1 MAFRCVKLFRRDIRP
16 FLFKRLLSC
25 TAMAIIGMVLIF
37 AGGAASAQDCPSQK
51 YKRSS
56 QTPIVKDMVNPHPS
70 EDDFELPM
78 PCGGKLFLRHV
89 CIPARSFLD
98 DFQFNAGCEK
108 CRRKDEGFMEA
119 KHVSAIAGA
128 FTLEELPESWRAKLI
143 ELARRGDGLCPAPD
157 DKNSKALY
165 YFIGK
170 YEISNWQWQTVMADD
185 CPGWD
190 KAFTTEDP
198 RPKTNIAW
206 FEAVEFTRRYT
217 EWLLKNRRGSLPSFP
232 AGRYAFIRLPTEVEW
247 EYAARGGHMVT
258 ASEMNQ
264 GEFFP
269 LNNHHFSDFAV
280 YTRAGAAKPPEKL
293 AWIGTK
299 CPNPLELFDT
309 AGNAAEIMLDPFRY
323 LKGSRLHGATGGFV
337 IKGGSYNKSRAEI
350 MPGRRE
356 EMPFFLEDGAFRSSD
371 LGLRVVLSGIVTPQ
385 NRSKALR
392 RQWTKIGKRDR
403 LSKLDAGAAKF
414 AIDEIRGKILV
425 ADIERRAAAAS
436 DAEKEELLSEADY
449 IKRLT
454 AMFGSQKT
462 LSLEAL
468 IWKALFTVESL
479 HKYTMQRNQMQHELE
494 MLKKMKAEPLP
505 EAEIESLKKNIAGLT
520 EDIRH
525 SDAAIDYLTQLY
537 LGNIRESQKF
547 PQDAI
552 DRQLDNLF
560 QHQILEESLR
570 SSLNS
575 RLAIFRNHISRYATN
590 PDSIPPET
598 IIQDIISEI
607 TP

>member
-1 MAFRCVKLFRRDIRP
+1 MA
-16 FLFKRLLSC
+16 
-25 TAMAIIGMVLIF
+25 TIGMVLTF
-37 AGGAASAQDCPSQK
+37 AGGAAPAQDCPSQK

-98 DFQFNAGCEK
+98 DFQFNTGCEE

-119 KHVSAIAGA
+119 KRTAAVAGA

-143 ELARRGDGLCPAPD
+143 ELARKGDGLCPAPD
-157 DKNSKALY
+157 DKNSKGLY

-198 RPKTNIAW
+198 RPKTNISW

-217 EWLLKNRRGSLPSFP
+217 EWLLKNRRDVLPSFP
-232 AGRYAFIRLPTEVEW
+232 AGRYAFIRLPAEVEW
-247 EYAARGGHMVT
+247 EYAARGGHMIT
-258 ASEMNQ
+258 ASEMNRE
-264 GEFFP
+264 EFFP

-280 YTRAGAAKPPEKL
+280 YTRARAAKPPEKL
-293 AWIGTK
+293 SWIGTK

-309 AGNAAEIMLDPFRY
+309 AGNAAEMMLDPFRY
-323 LKGSRLHGATGGFV
+323 SKGSRLHGATGGFV
-337 IKGGSYNKSRAEI
+337 IKGGSYSKSRAEI

-392 RQWTKIGKRDR
+392 QQWTKIAERNR
-403 LSKLDAGAAKF
+403 LSKLDSGGAAKS
-414 AIDEIRGKILV
+414 AIDEIRGKILI
-425 ADIERRAAAAS
+425 AEIERRAAAAAN

-454 AMFGSQKT
+454 TMFGGRQT
-462 LSLEAL
+462 LALEAL
-468 IWKALFTVESL
+468 IWKALFSIESL
-479 HKYTMQRNQMQHELE
+479 HKYTVQRNQMEDELE

-505 EAEIESLKKNIAGLT
+505 ESEIESLKKNISGLT
-520 EDIRH
+520 EQISH
-525 SDAAIDYLTQLY
+525 SAAAIEYLTQSY
-537 LGNIRESQKF
+537 LGNIRESQRF
-547 PQDAI
+547 SQDAI
-552 DRQLDNLF
+552 DRQLNNLF
-560 QHQILEESLR
+560 QHQVLEESLR

-575 RLAIFRNHISRYATN
+575 RLEIFRNHIFRYATK
-590 PDSIPPET
+590 PEGIRPET
-598 IIQDIISEI
+598 IIQDITSEI

>member
-1 MAFRCVKLFRRDIRP
+1 MTRLFS
-16 FLFKRLLSC
+16 FKHLLSY
-25 TAMAIIGMVLIF
+25 TAMAAFGVFL
-37 AGGAASAQDCPSQK
+37 ALDGGAAVAQDCPSQK

-98 DFQFNAGCEK
+98 DFQFNMGCEE

-119 KHVSAIAGA
+119 KHSTAVAGA
-128 FTLEELPESWRAKLI
+128 FTLAELPEAWRAKLMD
-143 ELARRGDGLCPAPD
+143 LARRGDGLCPAPEGQ
-157 DKNSKALY
+157 NPKALY

-198 RPKTNIAW
+198 RPKTNISW

-217 EWLLKNRRGSLPSFP
+217 EWLLKNRRDMLPSFP
-232 AGRYAFIRLPTEVEW
+232 AGRHAFVRLPTEVEW
-247 EYAARGGHMVT
+247 EYAARGGHMIS
-258 ASEMNQ
+258 ASEMNRE
-264 GEFFP
+264 EFFP
-269 LNNHHFSDFAV
+269 LNNNRLSDFAV
-280 YTRAGAAKPPEKL
+280 YTRAGGAKPPEKL
-293 AWIGTK
+293 SWIGTK

-309 AGNAAEIMLDPFRY
+309 AGNVAEIMLDPFRY
-323 LKGSRLHGATGGFV
+323 IKGSRLHGATGGFV
-337 IKGGSYNKSRAEI
+337 IKGGSFSKSRAEI

-356 EMPFFLEDGAFRSSD
+356 EMPFFLEEGAFRSSD

-385 NRSKALR
+385 NRTRALR
-392 RQWTKIGKRDR
+392 QQWTKIAERQR
-403 LSKLDAGAAKF
+403 LTKLGAGPAAS
-414 AIDEIRGKILV
+414 AIDEVRGKILI
-425 ADIERRAAAAS
+425 AEIERRAAAATN
-436 DAEKEELLSEADY
+436 DAERETLLSEADY

-454 AMFGSQKT
+454 AVFEGRQK

-468 IWKALFTVESL
+468 IWKTLFSVESL
-479 HKYTMQRNQMQHELE
+479 HKYTVQRNQMEDELE
-494 MLKKMKAEPLP
+494 RLKKMKSEPLP
-505 EAEIESLKKNIAGLT
+505 ESEIESLTKNISGLV
-520 EDIRH
+520 EQIRH
-525 SDAAIDYLTQLY
+525 SDAAIDYLMQSY
-537 LGNIRESQKF
+537 LEDIRESQKF
-547 PQDAI
+547 SQDAV
-552 DRQLDNLF
+552 DRQLESLF

-575 RLAIFRNHISRYATN
+575 RLELFRNHISRYAAQ
-590 PDSIPPET
+590 PDDMRPEA

>member
-1 MAFRCVKLFRRDIRP
+1 MTRPYLFE
-16 FLFKRLLSC
+16 RLLSFA
-25 TAMAIIGMVLIF
+25 AMAAIGMVLTL
-37 AGGAASAQDCPSQK
+37 AGGFAQAQDCPSQK

-56 QTPIVKDMVNPHPS
+56 QTPIVKDMVNPHPD
-70 EDDFELPM
+70 EYDFELPM

-98 DFQFNAGCEK
+98 DFQFDMGCEE

-119 KHVSAIAGA
+119 KRATAVAGA
-128 FTLEELPESWRAKLI
+128 FTLEELPEAWRAKLV
-143 ELARRGDGLCPAPD
+143 ELGQRGDGLCPATD
-157 DKNSKALY
+157 DKSSMALY

-198 RPKTNIAW
+198 RPKTNISW
-206 FEAVEFTRRYT
+206 FEAMEFTRRYT
-217 EWLLKNRRGSLPSFP
+217 EWLLQNRRAALPSFP

-247 EYAARGGHMVT
+247 EYAARGGHMIT
-258 ASEMNQ
+258 ASEMNRE
-264 GEFFP
+264 EFFP
-269 LNNHHFSDFAV
+269 LNNRHFSDFAV

-293 AWIGTK
+293 SWVGTK

-323 LKGSRLHGATGGFV
+323 FKGSRPHGATGGFV
-337 IKGGSYNKSRAEI
+337 IKGGSYSKSRAEI

-356 EMPFFLEDGAFRSSD
+356 EMPFFLEEGAFRSND

-385 NRSKALR
+385 NRTKALR
-392 RQWTKIGKRDR
+392 RQWTKIADRER
-403 LSKLDAGAAKF
+403 LSKLDSGATTS
-414 AIDEIRGKILV
+414 AIDGVRGKILI
-425 ADIERRAAAAS
+425 AEIERRAAAAAN
-436 DAEKEELLSEADY
+436 DAEKEALLSEADY

-454 AMFGSQKT
+454 AMVGGRQT
-462 LSLEAL
+462 HSLEAL
-468 IWKALFTVESL
+468 IWQALFSVESL
-479 HKYTMQRNQMQHELE
+479 HKYTVQLNQMEDELE

-505 EAEIESLKKNIAGLT
+505 ESEIESLKKNISGLT
-520 EDIRH
+520 AQINH
-525 SDAAIDYLTQLY
+525 SGAAIDYLTQSY
-537 LGNIRESQKF
+537 LENIRESQKF
-547 PQDAI
+547 SQGAI
-552 DRQLDNLF
+552 DRQLDSLF
-560 QHQILEESLR
+560 QNQILEESLR

-575 RLAIFRNHISRYATN
+575 RLEIFRNHISRYATN
-590 PDSIPPET
+590 PGDIRPEI
-598 IIQDIISEI
+598 IIQDVISEI

>member
-1 MAFRCVKLFRRDIRP
+1 MTRPYLFE
-16 FLFKRLLSC
+16 RLLSFA
-25 TAMAIIGMVLIF
+25 AMAAIGMVLTL
-37 AGGAASAQDCPSQK
+37 AGGFAQAQDCPSQK

-56 QTPIVKDMVNPHPS
+56 QTPIVKDMVNPHPD
-70 EDDFELPM
+70 EYDFELPM

-98 DFQFNAGCEK
+98 DFQFDMGCDE

-119 KHVSAIAGA
+119 KRATAVAGA
-128 FTLEELPESWRAKLI
+128 FTLEELPEAWRAKLV
-143 ELARRGDGLCPAPD
+143 ELGQRGDGLCPATD
-157 DKNSKALY
+157 DKSSMALY

-198 RPKTNIAW
+198 RPKTNISW
-206 FEAVEFTRRYT
+206 FEAMEFTRRYT
-217 EWLLKNRRGSLPSFP
+217 EWLLQNRRAALPSFP

-247 EYAARGGHMVT
+247 EYAARGGHMIT
-258 ASEMNQ
+258 ASEMNRE
-264 GEFFP
+264 EFFP
-269 LNNHHFSDFAV
+269 LNNRHFSDFAV

-293 AWIGTK
+293 SWVGTK

-323 LKGSRLHGATGGFV
+323 FKGSRPHGATGGFV
-337 IKGGSYNKSRAEI
+337 IKGGSYSKSRAEI

-356 EMPFFLEDGAFRSSD
+356 EMPFFLEEGAFRSND

-385 NRSKALR
+385 NRTKALR
-392 RQWTKIGKRDR
+392 RQWTKIADRER
-403 LSKLDAGAAKF
+403 LSKLDSGATTS
-414 AIDEIRGKILV
+414 AIDGVRGKILI
-425 ADIERRAAAAS
+425 AEIERRAAAAAN
-436 DAEKEELLSEADY
+436 DAEKEALLSEADY

-454 AMFGSQKT
+454 AMVGGRQT
-462 LSLEAL
+462 HSLEAL
-468 IWKALFTVESL
+468 IWQALFSVESL
-479 HKYTMQRNQMQHELE
+479 HKYTVQLNQMEDELE

-505 EAEIESLKKNIAGLT
+505 ESEIESLKKNISGLT
-520 EDIRH
+520 AQINH
-525 SDAAIDYLTQLY
+525 SGAAIDYLTQSY
-537 LGNIRESQKF
+537 LENIRESQKF
-547 PQDAI
+547 SQGAI
-552 DRQLDNLF
+552 DRQLDSLF
-560 QHQILEESLR
+560 QNQILEESLR

-575 RLAIFRNHISRYATN
+575 RLEIFRNHISRYATN
-590 PDSIPPET
+590 PGDIRPEI
-598 IIQDIISEI
+598 IIQDVISEI

>member
-1 MAFRCVKLFRRDIRP
+1 MTMPYFFN
-16 FLFKRLLSC
+16 RLLSL
-25 TAMAIIGMVLIF
+25 TAIGMVLTF
-37 AGGAASAQDCPSQK
+37 AGGFALAQDCPSQT

-70 EDDFELPM
+70 EYDFELPM

-98 DFQFNAGCEK
+98 DFQFNMGCQE

-119 KHVSAIAGA
+119 KRSAAVAGA

-143 ELARRGDGLCPAPD
+143 ELGQRGDGLCPAPD
-157 DKNSKALY
+157 DKNLKGLY

-198 RPKTNIAW
+198 RPKTNISW

-217 EWLLKNRRGSLPSFP
+217 EWLLKNRRDVLPSFP
-232 AGRYAFIRLPTEVEW
+232 AGRHAFIRLPTEVEW
-247 EYAARGGHMVT
+247 EYAARGGHMIP
-258 ASEMNQ
+258 ASEMNRE
-264 GEFFP
+264 EFFP
-269 LNNHHFSDFAV
+269 LGNRHYSDFAV
-280 YTRAGAAKPPEKL
+280 YTRSGGAKPPEKL
-293 AWIGTK
+293 SWIGIK
-299 CPNPLELFDT
+299 CPNPLDLFDT

-323 LKGSRLHGATGGFV
+323 FKGSRLHGATGGFV
-337 IKGGSYNKSRAEI
+337 IKGGSYSKSRAEI

-356 EMPFFLEDGAFRSSD
+356 EMPYFLEDGAFRSND

-392 RQWTKIGKRDR
+392 EQWTQIAERNR
-403 LSKLDAGAAKF
+403 LSKLESGATTS
-414 AIDEIRGKILV
+414 AIDEVRGKILI
-425 ADIERRAAAAS
+425 AEIERRAAAAAN

-454 AMFGSQKT
+454 TTFGDRQT

-468 IWKALFTVESL
+468 IWKALFSLESL
-479 HKYTMQRNQMQHELE
+479 HKYTVQLNQMENELE
-494 MLKKMKAEPLP
+494 MLNKMKAEPLP
-505 EAEIESLKKNIAGLT
+505 ESEIESIKKNISGLT
-520 EDIRH
+520 EQINH
-525 SDAAIDYLTQLY
+525 SDVAIDFLTQSY

-547 PQDAI
+547 SQDAM
-552 DRQLDNLF
+552 DRQLDSLF
-560 QHQILEESLR
+560 QHQILAESLR

-575 RLAIFRNHISRYATN
+575 RLEIFRNHISHYAAN
-590 PDSIPPET
+590 PDDIRPET

-607 TP
+607 AP

>member
-1 MAFRCVKLFRRDIRP
+1 MA
-16 FLFKRLLSC
+16 
-25 TAMAIIGMVLIF
+25 TIGMVLTF
-37 AGGAASAQDCPSQK
+37 AGGAAPAQDCPSQK

-98 DFQFNAGCEK
+98 DFQFNTGCEE

-119 KHVSAIAGA
+119 KRTAAVAGA

-143 ELARRGDGLCPAPD
+143 ELARKGDGLCPAPD
-157 DKNSKALY
+157 DKNSKGLY

-198 RPKTNIAW
+198 RPKTNISW

-217 EWLLKNRRGSLPSFP
+217 EWLLKNRRDVLPSFP
-232 AGRYAFIRLPTEVEW
+232 AGRYAFIRLPAEVEW
-247 EYAARGGHMVT
+247 EYAARGGHMIT
-258 ASEMNQ
+258 ASEMNRE
-264 GEFFP
+264 EFFP

-280 YTRAGAAKPPEKL
+280 YTRARAAKPPEKL
-293 AWIGTK
+293 SWIGTK

-309 AGNAAEIMLDPFRY
+309 AGNAAEMMLDPFRY
-323 LKGSRLHGATGGFV
+323 SKGSRLHGATGGFV
-337 IKGGSYNKSRAEI
+337 IKGGSYSKSRAEI

-392 RQWTKIGKRDR
+392 QQWTKIAERNR
-403 LSKLDAGAAKF
+403 LSKLDSGGAAKS
-414 AIDEIRGKILV
+414 AIDEIRGKILI
-425 ADIERRAAAAS
+425 AEIERRAAAAAN

-454 AMFGSQKT
+454 TMFGGRQT
-462 LSLEAL
+462 LALEAL
-468 IWKALFTVESL
+468 IWKALFSIESL
-479 HKYTMQRNQMQHELE
+479 HKYTVQRNQMEDELE

-505 EAEIESLKKNIAGLT
+505 ESEIESLKKNISGLT
-520 EDIRH
+520 EQISH
-525 SDAAIDYLTQLY
+525 SAAAIEYLTQSY
-537 LGNIRESQKF
+537 LGNIRESQRF
-547 PQDAI
+547 SQDAI
-552 DRQLDNLF
+552 DRQLNNLF
-560 QHQILEESLR
+560 QHQVLEESLR

-575 RLAIFRNHISRYATN
+575 RLEIFRNHIFRYATK
-590 PDSIPPET
+590 PEGIRAET
-598 IIQDIISEI
+598 IIQDITSEI

>member
-1 MAFRCVKLFRRDIRP
+1 MET
-16 FLFKRLLSC
+16 KR
-25 TAMAIIGMVLIF
+25 TAAV
-37 AGGAASAQDCPSQK
+37 
-51 YKRSS
+51 
-56 QTPIVKDMVNPHPS
+56 
-70 EDDFELPM
+70 
-78 PCGGKLFLRHV
+78 
-89 CIPARSFLD
+89 
-98 DFQFNAGCEK
+98 
-108 CRRKDEGFMEA
+108 
-119 KHVSAIAGA
+119 AGA

-143 ELARRGDGLCPAPD
+143 ELGRRGDGLCPAPD
-157 DKNSKALY
+157 DKNSKAQY

-198 RPKTNIAW
+198 RPKTNISW
-206 FEAVEFTRRYT
+206 FEALEFTRRYT
-217 EWLLKNRRGSLPSFP
+217 EWLLKNRQDVLPSFP
-232 AGRYAFIRLPTEVEW
+232 AGRPAFIRLPSEVEW
-247 EYAARGGHMVT
+247 EYAARGGHMIT
-258 ASEMNQ
+258 ASEMNRE
-264 GEFFP
+264 EFFP
-269 LNNHHFSDFAV
+269 LNNRHFSDFAV

-293 AWIGTK
+293 SWIGTK

-337 IKGGSYNKSRAEI
+337 IKGGSYSKSRAEI

-392 RQWTKIGKRDR
+392 RQWTKIAERDR
-403 LSKLDAGAAKF
+403 LSKLDSGATTS
-414 AIDEIRGKILV
+414 AIDEVRGKILI
-425 ADIERRAAAAS
+425 AEIERRAAAAAN
-436 DAEKEELLSEADY
+436 DTEKEALLSEADY

-454 AMFGSQKT
+454 TKLGGRQT

-468 IWKALFTVESL
+468 IWKALFAVESL
-479 HKYTMQRNQMQHELE
+479 HKYTVQRSQMEQELE
-494 MLKKMKAEPLP
+494 MLKKMK
-505 EAEIESLKKNIAGLT
+505 ISGLT
-520 EDIRH
+520 EEINH
-525 SDAAIDYLTQLY
+525 SDVAIDYLTQSY
-537 LGNIRESQKF
+537 LGNIREGQKF
-547 PQDAI
+547 SQDAI
-552 DRQLDNLF
+552 DGQLDSLF

-575 RLAIFRNHISRYATN
+575 RLEMFRNHISRYAAN
-590 PDSIPPET
+590 PDDIRPET

-607 TP
+607 AP

>member
-1 MAFRCVKLFRRDIRP
+1 MTRP
-16 FLFKRLLSC
+16 FSFKHLLSYPV
-25 TAMAIIGMVLIF
+25 MAAIGMVLIL
-37 AGGAASAQDCPSQK
+37 AGGAAPAQDCPSQK

-70 EDDFELPM
+70 EEDFELPM

-89 CIPARSFLD
+89 CVPARSFLD
-98 DFQFNAGCEK
+98 DFQFNMGCEE

-119 KHVSAIAGA
+119 KRTAAIAGA

-143 ELARRGDGLCPAPD
+143 ELGRRGDGLCPSPD
-157 DKNSKALY
+157 DKKSKALY

-198 RPKTNIAW
+198 RPKTNISW
-206 FEAVEFTRRYT
+206 FEALEFARRYT
-217 EWLLKNRRGSLPSFP
+217 EWLLKNRRDTLPSFP
-232 AGRYAFIRLPTEVEW
+232 AGRHAFIRLPMEAEW
-247 EYAARGGHMVT
+247 EYAARGGHMIP
-258 ASEMNQ
+258 ASEMNRE
-264 GEFFP
+264 EFFP
-269 LNNHHFSDFAV
+269 LDNHHISDFAV

-293 AWIGTK
+293 SWIGTK

-309 AGNAAEIMLDPFRY
+309 AGNAAEIMLDPFQY
-323 LKGSRLHGATGGFV
+323 FKGSRLHGATGGFV
-337 IKGGSYNKSRAEI
+337 IKGGSYSKSRAEI

-356 EMPFFLEDGAFRSSD
+356 EMPFFLEDSTFRSND

-385 NRSKALR
+385 NRSQALR
-392 RQWTKIGKRDR
+392 QQWTKISERNR
-403 LSKLDAGAAKF
+403 LSKLGSGTAKSP
-414 AIDEIRGKILV
+414 IDEVRGKILI
-425 ADIERRAAAAS
+425 AEIERRAAAAVS
-436 DAEKEELLSEADY
+436 DVEKEALLSEADY
-449 IKRLT
+449 IKTLT
-454 AMFGSQKT
+454 AMFNGRQT

-468 IWKALFTVESL
+468 IWKALFSVESL
-479 HKYTMQRNQMQHELE
+479 HKYTVQRHQIERELE

-505 EAEIESLKKNIAGLT
+505 ESEIESLNKNITGLT
-520 EDIRH
+520 EQIEH
-525 SDAAIDYLTQLY
+525 SDAAIDYLIQSY
-537 LGNIRESQKF
+537 LANIRESQQF
-547 PQDAI
+547 SQDAI

-575 RLAIFRNHISRYATN
+575 RLEIFRNHVMRYATN
-590 PDSIPPET
+590 PDVIRPDT
-598 IIQDIISEI
+598 IIEEIISEI

>member
-1 MAFRCVKLFRRDIRP
+1 MIRP
-16 FLFKRLLSC
+16 FILKYLLVYM
-25 TAMAIIGMVLIF
+25 TMAVIGTVPTF
-37 AGGAASAQDCPSQK
+37 DGGAAVAQDCPSQK

-98 DFQFNAGCEK
+98 DFQFNMGCEE
-108 CRRKDEGFMEA
+108 CRRKDEGFMET
-119 KHVSAIAGA
+119 KHSAAVAGA
-128 FTLEELPESWRAKLI
+128 FTLSELPEAWRTKLM
-143 ELARRGDGLCPAPD
+143 ELARRGDGLCPAPEGQ
-157 DKNSKALY
+157 NPKALY

-198 RPKTNIAW
+198 RPKTNISW

-217 EWLLKNRRGSLPSFP
+217 EWLLKNRKDMLPSFP
-232 AGRYAFIRLPTEVEW
+232 AGRHAFVRLPTEVEW
-247 EYAARGGHMVT
+247 EYAARGGHMIS
-258 ASEMNQ
+258 ASEMNRE
-264 GEFFP
+264 EFFP
-269 LNNHHFSDFAV
+269 LNNNRFSDFAV
-280 YTRAGAAKPPEKL
+280 YTPAGGAKPPEKL
-293 AWIGTK
+293 SWIGTK

-323 LKGSRLHGATGGFV
+323 FKGSRLHGATGGFV
-337 IKGGSYNKSRAEI
+337 IKGGSFSKSRAEI

-356 EMPFFLEDGAFRSSD
+356 EMPFFLEEGAFRSSD

-385 NRSKALR
+385 NRSRALR
-392 RQWTKIGKRDR
+392 QQWSKIAERHRLTKLGV
-403 LSKLDAGAAKF
+403 GPAAA
-414 AIDEIRGKILV
+414 AIDEVRGKILI
-425 ADIERRAAAAS
+425 AEIERRAAAATN
-436 DAEKEELLSEADY
+436 DAERETLLSEADY

-454 AMFGSQKT
+454 GVFKGRQN

-468 IWKALFTVESL
+468 IWKTLFSVESL
-479 HKYTMQRNQMQHELE
+479 HKYTVQRSQMIDELE
-494 MLKKMKAEPLP
+494 RLKKMKSEPLP
-505 EAEIESLKKNIAGLT
+505 ESEIELLNKNISELV
-520 EDIRH
+520 EQISH
-525 SDAAIDYLTQLY
+525 SDAAIDYLTQSY
-537 LGNIRESQKF
+537 LGDIRESQKF
-547 PQDAI
+547 SQEAV
-552 DRQLDNLF
+552 DRQLESLF

-575 RLAIFRNHISRYATN
+575 RLELFRNHIARYAAQ
-590 PDSIPPET
+590 PDDMRPEA

>member
-1 MAFRCVKLFRRDIRP
+1 MA
-16 FLFKRLLSC
+16 
-25 TAMAIIGMVLIF
+25 AIGMVLIL
-37 AGGAASAQDCPSQK
+37 AGGAAPAQDCPSQK

-70 EDDFELPM
+70 EEDFELPM

-89 CIPARSFLD
+89 CVPARSFLD
-98 DFQFNAGCEK
+98 DFQFNMGCEE

-119 KHVSAIAGA
+119 KHTAAIAGA

-143 ELARRGDGLCPAPD
+143 ELGRRGDGLCPSPD
-157 DKNSKALY
+157 DKKSKALY

-198 RPKTNIAW
+198 RPKTNISW
-206 FEAVEFTRRYT
+206 FEALEFARRYT
-217 EWLLKNRRGSLPSFP
+217 EWLLKNRRDTLPSFP
-232 AGRYAFIRLPTEVEW
+232 AGRHAFIRLPMEAEW
-247 EYAARGGHMVT
+247 EYAARGGHMIP
-258 ASEMNQ
+258 ASEMNRE
-264 GEFFP
+264 EFFP
-269 LNNHHFSDFAV
+269 LDNHHFSDFAV

-293 AWIGTK
+293 SWIGTK

-309 AGNAAEIMLDPFRY
+309 AGNAAEIMLDPFQY
-323 LKGSRLHGATGGFV
+323 FKGSRLHGATGGFV
-337 IKGGSYNKSRAEI
+337 IKGGSYSKSRAEI

-356 EMPFFLEDGAFRSSD
+356 EMPFFLEDSTFRSND

-385 NRSKALR
+385 NRSQALR
-392 RQWTKIGKRDR
+392 QQWTKLAERNR
-403 LSKLDAGAAKF
+403 LSKLDSGTAKSP
-414 AIDEIRGKILV
+414 IDEVRGKILI
-425 ADIERRAAAAS
+425 AEIERRAAAAVS
-436 DAEKEELLSEADY
+436 DVEKEELLSEADY
-449 IKRLT
+449 IKKLT
-454 AMFGSQKT
+454 AMFNGRQT

-468 IWKALFTVESL
+468 IWKALFSVESL
-479 HKYTMQRNQMQHELE
+479 HKYTVQRHQIERELE

-505 EAEIESLKKNIAGLT
+505 ESEIESLNKNITGLT
-520 EDIRH
+520 EQIDH
-525 SDAAIDYLTQLY
+525 SDAAIDYLTQSY
-537 LGNIRESQKF
+537 LANIRESQQF
-547 PQDAI
+547 SQDAI

-575 RLAIFRNHISRYATN
+575 RLEIFRNHIIRYATN
-590 PDSIPPET
+590 PEVIRPDT
-598 IIQDIISEI
+598 IIEEIISDI

>member
-1 MAFRCVKLFRRDIRP
+1 MTRPYLFRR
-16 FLFKRLLSC
+16 LLSFAALA
-25 TAMAIIGMVLIF
+25 TIGMVLIL
-37 AGGAASAQDCPSQK
+37 AGGFALAQDCPSQN
-51 YKRSS
+51 YKRTS

-70 EDDFELPM
+70 EYDFELPM

-98 DFQFNAGCEK
+98 DFQFNMGCEE

-119 KHVSAIAGA
+119 KRTAAVAGA
-128 FTLEELPESWRAKLI
+128 FTLEELPESWRAKLV

-157 DKNSKALY
+157 DKSSKALY

-198 RPKTNIAW
+198 RPKTNISW
-206 FEAVEFTRRYT
+206 FEAVEFTKRYT
-217 EWLLKNRRGSLPSFP
+217 EWLLKNRRDALPSFP
-232 AGRYAFIRLPTEVEW
+232 AGRHAFIRLPTEVEW
-247 EYAARGGHMVT
+247 EYAARGGHMIT
-258 ASEMNQ
+258 ASEMNRE
-264 GEFFP
+264 EFFP
-269 LNNHHFSDFAV
+269 LNNRHFSDFAV
-280 YTRAGAAKPPEKL
+280 YTRAGGAKPPEKL
-293 AWIGTK
+293 SWIGTK

-323 LKGSRLHGATGGFV
+323 FKGSRLHGATGGFV
-337 IKGGSYNKSRAEI
+337 IKGGSYSKSRAEI

-371 LGLRVVLSGIVTPQ
+371 LGLRVVLSGIVTSQ

-392 RQWTKIGKRDR
+392 RQWTKIAERDR
-403 LSKLDAGAAKF
+403 LSKLDSGATTS
-414 AIDEIRGKILV
+414 AIDEVRAKILI
-425 ADIERRAAAAS
+425 AEIERRAAAAGN
-436 DAEKEELLSEADY
+436 DTEKEALLSEVDY
-449 IKRLT
+449 IKRLS
-454 AMFGSQKT
+454 ARSGDRQT

-468 IWKALFTVESL
+468 IWKALFAVESL
-479 HKYTMQRNQMQHELE
+479 HKYTVQRNQMEQELE

-505 EAEIESLKKNIAGLT
+505 ESEIESLKKNISALT
-520 EDIRH
+520 EQISH
-525 SDAAIDYLTQLY
+525 SDVAIDYLTQSY
-537 LGNIRESQKF
+537 LGNIREGQKF
-547 PQDAI
+547 SQDAVY
-552 DRQLDNLF
+552 RQLDSLF

-570 SSLNS
+570 SSLSS
-575 RLAIFRNHISRYATN
+575 RLEIFRSHISRYATN
-590 PDSIPPET
+590 PDDIRPET
-598 IIQDIISEI
+598 IIQDIISEV

>member
-1 MAFRCVKLFRRDIRP
+1 MA
-16 FLFKRLLSC
+16 
-25 TAMAIIGMVLIF
+25 AIGMVLIL
-37 AGGAASAQDCPSQK
+37 AGGAAPAQDCPSQK

-70 EDDFELPM
+70 EEDFELPM

-89 CIPARSFLD
+89 CVPARSFLD
-98 DFQFNAGCEK
+98 DFQFNMGCEE

-119 KHVSAIAGA
+119 KHTAAIAGA

-143 ELARRGDGLCPAPD
+143 ELGRRGDGLCPSPD
-157 DKNSKALY
+157 DKKSKALY

-198 RPKTNIAW
+198 RPKTNISW
-206 FEAVEFTRRYT
+206 FEALEFARRYT
-217 EWLLKNRRGSLPSFP
+217 EWLLKNRRDTLPSFP
-232 AGRYAFIRLPTEVEW
+232 AGRHAFIRLPMEAEW
-247 EYAARGGHMVT
+247 EYAARGGHMIP
-258 ASEMNQ
+258 ASEMNRE
-264 GEFFP
+264 EFFP
-269 LNNHHFSDFAV
+269 LGNHHFSDFAV

-293 AWIGTK
+293 SWIGTK

-309 AGNAAEIMLDPFRY
+309 AGNAAEIMLDPFQY
-323 LKGSRLHGATGGFV
+323 FKGSRLHGATGGFV
-337 IKGGSYNKSRAEI
+337 IKGGSYSKSRAEI

-356 EMPFFLEDGAFRSSD
+356 EMPFFLEDSTFRSND

-385 NRSKALR
+385 NRSQALR
-392 RQWTKIGKRDR
+392 QQWTKIAERNR
-403 LSKLDAGAAKF
+403 LSELDSGAAKSP
-414 AIDEIRGKILV
+414 IDEVRGKILI
-425 ADIERRAAAAS
+425 AEIERRAAAAAS
-436 DAEKEELLSEADY
+436 DVEKEALLSEADY
-449 IKRLT
+449 IKKLT
-454 AMFGSQKT
+454 AMFNGRQT

-468 IWKALFTVESL
+468 IWKALFSVESL
-479 HKYTMQRNQMQHELE
+479 HKYTVQRHQIERELE

-505 EAEIESLKKNIAGLT
+505 ESEIESLNKNITGLT
-520 EDIRH
+520 EQIDH
-525 SDAAIDYLTQLY
+525 SDAAIDYLTQSY
-537 LGNIRESQKF
+537 LANIRESQQF
-547 PQDAI
+547 SQDAI

-575 RLAIFRNHISRYATN
+575 RLEIFRNHIIRYATN
-590 PDSIPPET
+590 PEVIRPDT
-598 IIQDIISEI
+598 IIEEIISDI

>member
-1 MAFRCVKLFRRDIRP
+1 MTRP
-16 FLFKRLLSC
+16 YLFKRLLSYK
-25 TAMAIIGMVLIF
+25 AMVTIGMVLTLTGGF
-37 AGGAASAQDCPSQK
+37 ALAQDCPSQN

-70 EDDFELPM
+70 DYDFELPM

-98 DFQFNAGCEK
+98 DFQFNMGCEE
-108 CRRKDEGFMEA
+108 CRRQDEGFMEA
-119 KHVSAIAGA
+119 KRTAAVAGA

-143 ELARRGDGLCPAPD
+143 ELGRRGDGLCPAPD
-157 DKNSKALY
+157 DKNAKAQY

-198 RPKTNIAW
+198 RPKTNISW

-217 EWLLKNRRGSLPSFP
+217 EWLLKNRRDILPSFP
-232 AGRYAFIRLPTEVEW
+232 AGRHAFIRLPTEVEW

-258 ASEMNQ
+258 ASEMNRE
-264 GEFFP
+264 EFFP
-269 LNNHHFSDFAV
+269 LNNRHFSDFAV
-280 YTRAGAAKPPEKL
+280 YTRSGAAKPPEKL
-293 AWIGTK
+293 SWIGTK

-337 IKGGSYNKSRAEI
+337 IKGGSYSKSRSEI

-356 EMPFFLEDGAFRSSD
+356 EMPFFLEDGAFLSSD

-385 NRSKALR
+385 NRSKDLR
-392 RQWTKIGKRDR
+392 RQWTKIAERDR
-403 LSKLDAGAAKF
+403 LSKLDSGATTS
-414 AIDEIRGKILV
+414 AIDEVRGKILI
-425 ADIERRAAAAS
+425 AEIERRAAAAEN
-436 DAEKEELLSEADY
+436 DTEKEALLSEADY

-454 AMFGSQKT
+454 TMFGGRQT

-468 IWKALFTVESL
+468 IWKALFAVESL
-479 HKYTMQRNQMQHELE
+479 HKYTVQRSQMEQELE

-505 EAEIESLKKNIAGLT
+505 ESEIESLKENISGLT
-520 EDIRH
+520 EEINH
-525 SDAAIDYLTQLY
+525 SDVAIDYLTQSY
-537 LGNIRESQKF
+537 LGNIREGQKF
-547 PQDAI
+547 SQDVI
-552 DRQLDNLF
+552 DRQLDSLF

-575 RLAIFRNHISRYATN
+575 RLEIFRNHISRYATN
-590 PDSIPPET
+590 PDDIRPET
-598 IIQDIISEI
+598 IIADIRSKI

>member
-1 MAFRCVKLFRRDIRP
+1 MP
-16 FLFKRLLSC
+16 FSFKHLLSYPV
-25 TAMAIIGMVLIF
+25 MAVIGMVLIL
-37 AGGAASAQDCPSQK
+37 AGGAAPAQDCPSQK

-70 EDDFELPM
+70 EEDFELPM

-89 CIPARSFLD
+89 CVPARSFLD
-98 DFQFNAGCEK
+98 DFQFNMGCEE

-119 KHVSAIAGA
+119 KRTAAIAGA

-143 ELARRGDGLCPAPD
+143 ELGRRGDGLCPSPD
-157 DKNSKALY
+157 DKKSKALY

-198 RPKTNIAW
+198 RPKTNISW
-206 FEAVEFTRRYT
+206 FEALEFARRYT
-217 EWLLKNRRGSLPSFP
+217 EWLLKNRRDTLPSFP
-232 AGRYAFIRLPTEVEW
+232 AGRHAFIRLPMEAEW
-247 EYAARGGHMVT
+247 EYAARGGHMIP
-258 ASEMNQ
+258 ASEMNRE
-264 GEFFP
+264 EFFP
-269 LNNHHFSDFAV
+269 LDNHHFSDFAV

-293 AWIGTK
+293 SWIGTK

-309 AGNAAEIMLDPFRY
+309 AGNAAEIMLDPFQY
-323 LKGSRLHGATGGFV
+323 FKGSRLHGATGGFV
-337 IKGGSYNKSRAEI
+337 IKGGSYSKSRAEI

-356 EMPFFLEDGAFRSSD
+356 EMPFFLEDSTFRSND

-385 NRSKALR
+385 NRSQALR
-392 RQWTKIGKRDR
+392 QQWTKISERNR
-403 LSKLDAGAAKF
+403 LSKLGSGTAKSP
-414 AIDEIRGKILV
+414 IDEVRGKILI
-425 ADIERRAAAAS
+425 AEIERRAAAAVS
-436 DAEKEELLSEADY
+436 DVEKEALLSEADY
-449 IKRLT
+449 IKTLT
-454 AMFGSQKT
+454 AMFNGRQT

-468 IWKALFTVESL
+468 IWKALFSVESL
-479 HKYTMQRNQMQHELE
+479 HKYTVQRHQIERELE

-505 EAEIESLKKNIAGLT
+505 ESEIESLNKNITGLK
-520 EDIRH
+520 EQIEH
-525 SDAAIDYLTQLY
+525 SDAAIDYLIQSY
-537 LGNIRESQKF
+537 LANIRESQQF
-547 PQDAI
+547 SQDAI

-575 RLAIFRNHISRYATN
+575 RLEIFRNHVMRYATN
-590 PDSIPPET
+590 PDVIRPDT
-598 IIQDIISEI
+598 IIEEIISEI

>member
-1 MAFRCVKLFRRDIRP
+1 MTMLFS
-16 FLFKRLLSC
+16 FKHLLSY
-25 TAMAIIGMVLIF
+25 TAMAAIGVFLTL
-37 AGGAASAQDCPSQK
+37 AGGAAVAQDCPSQK

-78 PCGGKLFLRHV
+78 PCGGKLFLRHI

-98 DFQFNAGCEK
+98 DFQFNMGCEE
-108 CRRKDEGFMEA
+108 CRRKDEGFMET
-119 KHVSAIAGA
+119 KRSAAVAGA
-128 FTLEELPESWRAKLI
+128 FTLAELPEAWRAKLMD
-143 ELARRGDGLCPAPD
+143 LARRGDGLCPAPEGQ
-157 DKNSKALY
+157 NPKALY

-198 RPKTNIAW
+198 RPKTNISW

-217 EWLLKNRRGSLPSFP
+217 EWLLKNRRDTLPSFP
-232 AGRYAFIRLPTEVEW
+232 AGRHAFVRLPTEVEW
-247 EYAARGGHMVT
+247 EYAARGGHMIS
-258 ASEMNQ
+258 ASEMNRE
-264 GEFFP
+264 EFFP
-269 LNNHHFSDFAV
+269 LNNNRFSDFAV
-280 YTRAGAAKPPEKL
+280 YTRAGGAKPPEKL
-293 AWIGTK
+293 SWIGTK

-309 AGNAAEIMLDPFRY
+309 AGNAAEIMLDPFQY
-323 LKGSRLHGATGGFV
+323 FKGSRLHGATGGFV
-337 IKGGSYNKSRAEI
+337 IKGGSFSKSRAEI

-356 EMPFFLEDGAFRSSD
+356 EMPFFLEESAFRSSD

-385 NRSKALR
+385 NRSRALR
-392 RQWTKIGKRDR
+392 QQWTKIAERRR
-403 LSKLDAGAAKF
+403 LTKLGAGPAAS
-414 AIDEIRGKILV
+414 AIDEVRGKILI
-425 ADIERRAAAAS
+425 AEIERRAAAATN
-436 DAEKEELLSEADY
+436 DAERETLLSEADY

-454 AMFGSQKT
+454 GVFEGRQK

-468 IWKALFTVESL
+468 IWKTLFSVESL
-479 HKYTMQRNQMQHELE
+479 HKYTVQRSQMKDELE
-494 MLKKMKAEPLP
+494 RLKKMKSEPLP
-505 EAEIESLKKNIAGLT
+505 ESEIESLNKNISGLV
-520 EDIRH
+520 EQISH
-525 SDAAIDYLTQLY
+525 SDAAIDYLTQSY
-537 LGNIRESQKF
+537 LGDIRESQKF
-547 PQDAI
+547 SQDAV
-552 DRQLDNLF
+552 DRQLESLF

-575 RLAIFRNHISRYATN
+575 RLELFRNHISRYAAQ
-590 PDSIPPET
+590 PDDMQPEA

>member
-1 MAFRCVKLFRRDIRP
+1 MA
-16 FLFKRLLSC
+16 
-25 TAMAIIGMVLIF
+25 AIGMVLIL
-37 AGGAASAQDCPSQK
+37 AGGAAPAQDCPSQK

-70 EDDFELPM
+70 EEDFELPM

-89 CIPARSFLD
+89 CVPARSFLD
-98 DFQFNAGCEK
+98 DFQFNMGCEE

-119 KHVSAIAGA
+119 KHTAAIAGA

-143 ELARRGDGLCPAPD
+143 ELGRRGDGLCPSPD
-157 DKNSKALY
+157 DKKSKALY

-198 RPKTNIAW
+198 RPKTNISW
-206 FEAVEFTRRYT
+206 FEALEFARRYT
-217 EWLLKNRRGSLPSFP
+217 EWLLKNRRDTLPSFP
-232 AGRYAFIRLPTEVEW
+232 AGRHAFIRLPMEAEW
-247 EYAARGGHMVT
+247 EYAARGGHMIP
-258 ASEMNQ
+258 ASEMNRE
-264 GEFFP
+264 EFFP
-269 LNNHHFSDFAV
+269 LDNHHFSDFAV

-293 AWIGTK
+293 SWIGTK

-309 AGNAAEIMLDPFRY
+309 AGNAAEIMLDPFQY
-323 LKGSRLHGATGGFV
+323 FKGSRLHGATGGFV
-337 IKGGSYNKSRAEI
+337 IKGGSYSKSRAEI

-356 EMPFFLEDGAFRSSD
+356 EMPFFLEDSTFRSND

-385 NRSKALR
+385 NRSQALR
-392 RQWTKIGKRDR
+392 QQWTKLAERNR
-403 LSKLDAGAAKF
+403 LSKLDSGTAKSP
-414 AIDEIRGKILV
+414 IDEVRGKILI
-425 ADIERRAAAAS
+425 AEIERRAAAAVS
-436 DAEKEELLSEADY
+436 DVEKEELLSEADY
-449 IKRLT
+449 IKKLT
-454 AMFGSQKT
+454 VMFNGRQT

-468 IWKALFTVESL
+468 IWKALFSVESL
-479 HKYTMQRNQMQHELE
+479 HKYTVQRHQIERELE

-505 EAEIESLKKNIAGLT
+505 ESEIESLNKNITGLT
-520 EDIRH
+520 EQIDH
-525 SDAAIDYLTQLY
+525 SDAAIDYLTQSY
-537 LGNIRESQKF
+537 LANIRESQQF
-547 PQDAI
+547 SQDAI

-575 RLAIFRNHISRYATN
+575 RLEIFRNHIIRYATN
-590 PDSIPPET
+590 PEVIRPDT
-598 IIQDIISEI
+598 IIEEIISDI

>member
-1 MAFRCVKLFRRDIRP
+1 MA
-16 FLFKRLLSC
+16 
-25 TAMAIIGMVLIF
+25 AIGMVLTL
-37 AGGAASAQDCPSQK
+37 AGGFAQAQDCPSQK

-56 QTPIVKDMVNPHPS
+56 QTPIVKDMVNPHPD
-70 EDDFELPM
+70 EYDFELPM

-98 DFQFNAGCEK
+98 DFQFDMGCDE

-119 KHVSAIAGA
+119 KRATAVAGA
-128 FTLEELPESWRAKLI
+128 FTLEELPEAWRAKLV
-143 ELARRGDGLCPAPD
+143 ELGQRGDGLCPATD
-157 DKNSKALY
+157 DKSSMALY

-198 RPKTNIAW
+198 RPKTNISW
-206 FEAVEFTRRYT
+206 FEAMEFTRRYT
-217 EWLLKNRRGSLPSFP
+217 EWLLQNRRAALPSFP

-247 EYAARGGHMVT
+247 EYAARGGHMIT
-258 ASEMNQ
+258 ASEMNRE
-264 GEFFP
+264 EFFP
-269 LNNHHFSDFAV
+269 LNNRHFSDFAV

-293 AWIGTK
+293 SWVGTK

-323 LKGSRLHGATGGFV
+323 FKGSRPHGATGGFV
-337 IKGGSYNKSRAEI
+337 IKGGSYSKSRAEI

-356 EMPFFLEDGAFRSSD
+356 EMPFFLEEGAFRSND

-385 NRSKALR
+385 NRTKALR
-392 RQWTKIGKRDR
+392 RQWTKIADRER
-403 LSKLDAGAAKF
+403 LSKLDSGATTS
-414 AIDEIRGKILV
+414 AIDGVRGKILI
-425 ADIERRAAAAS
+425 AEIERRAAAAAN
-436 DAEKEELLSEADY
+436 DAEKEALLSEADY

-454 AMFGSQKT
+454 AMVGGRQT
-462 LSLEAL
+462 HSLEAL
-468 IWKALFTVESL
+468 IWQALFSVESL
-479 HKYTMQRNQMQHELE
+479 HKYTVQLNQMEDELE

-505 EAEIESLKKNIAGLT
+505 ESEIESLKKNISGLT
-520 EDIRH
+520 AQINH
-525 SDAAIDYLTQLY
+525 SGAAIDYLTQSY
-537 LGNIRESQKF
+537 LENIRESQKF
-547 PQDAI
+547 SQGAI
-552 DRQLDNLF
+552 DRQLDSLF
-560 QHQILEESLR
+560 QNQILEESLR

-575 RLAIFRNHISRYATN
+575 RLEIFRNHISRYATN
-590 PDSIPPET
+590 PGDIRPEI
-598 IIQDIISEI
+598 IIQDVISEI

>member
-1 MAFRCVKLFRRDIRP
+1 MA
-16 FLFKRLLSC
+16 
-25 TAMAIIGMVLIF
+25 AIGMVLIL
-37 AGGAASAQDCPSQK
+37 AGGAAPAQDCPSQK

-70 EDDFELPM
+70 EEDFELPM

-89 CIPARSFLD
+89 CVPARSFLD
-98 DFQFNAGCEK
+98 DFQFNMGCEE

-119 KHVSAIAGA
+119 KRTAAIAGA

-143 ELARRGDGLCPAPD
+143 ELGRRGDGLCPSPD
-157 DKNSKALY
+157 DKKSKALY

-198 RPKTNIAW
+198 RPKTNISW
-206 FEAVEFTRRYT
+206 FEALEFARRYT
-217 EWLLKNRRGSLPSFP
+217 EWLLKNRRDTLPSFP
-232 AGRYAFIRLPTEVEW
+232 AGRHAFIRLPMEAEW
-247 EYAARGGHMVT
+247 EYAARGGHMIP
-258 ASEMNQ
+258 ASEMNRE
-264 GEFFP
+264 EFFP
-269 LNNHHFSDFAV
+269 LGNHHFSDFAV

-293 AWIGTK
+293 SWIGTK

-309 AGNAAEIMLDPFRY
+309 AGNAAEIMLDPFQY
-323 LKGSRLHGATGGFV
+323 FKGSRLHGATGGFV
-337 IKGGSYNKSRAEI
+337 IKGGSYSKSRAEI

-356 EMPFFLEDGAFRSSD
+356 EMPFFLEDSTFRSND

-385 NRSKALR
+385 NRSQALR
-392 RQWTKIGKRDR
+392 QQWTKLAERNR
-403 LSKLDAGAAKF
+403 LSKLDSGPAKS
-414 AIDEIRGKILV
+414 AIDEVRGKILI
-425 ADIERRAAAAS
+425 AEIERRAAAAVS
-436 DAEKEELLSEADY
+436 DVEKEELLSEADY
-449 IKRLT
+449 IKKLT
-454 AMFGSQKT
+454 VMFNGRQT

-468 IWKALFTVESL
+468 IWKALFSVESL
-479 HKYTMQRNQMQHELE
+479 HKYTVQRHQIERELE

-505 EAEIESLKKNIAGLT
+505 ESEIESLNKNITGLT
-520 EDIRH
+520 EQIDH
-525 SDAAIDYLTQLY
+525 SDAAIDYLTQSY
-537 LGNIRESQKF
+537 LANIRESQQF
-547 PQDAI
+547 SQDAI

-575 RLAIFRNHISRYATN
+575 RLEIFRNHIIRYATN
-590 PDSIPPET
+590 PEVIRPDT
-598 IIQDIISEI
+598 IIEEIISDI